1 MVSKEQRR
9 TDILNAALKV
19 FGKNGFD
26 RATIAEIAELAG
38 IGKGTVYEYFK
49 SKKELFEDMI
59 RHSVE
64 TYNKKLQNAV
74 TKGNSV
80 QEKLINFS
88 IAHSEFMEEHID
100 ILRMLPQPHMMS
112 EEMKQHMV
120 QEKYKVFKLIES
132 LIQEGIESALF
143 RKDLDKEITAF
154 CIIGAVNEH
163 YCNRVFMNK
172 GNSKEL
178 HHAIL
183 INTLVEGFIN
193 R

>member
-19 FGKNGFD
+19 FAQNGFD

-132 LIQEGIESALF
+132 LIQEGIESGLF

>member
-19 FGKNGFD
+19 FAKNGFD
-26 RATIAEIAELAG
+26 RATIAEIAETAG

-59 RHSVE
+59 RYSVE
-64 TYNKKLQNAV
+64 TYNQKVQNAV

-88 IAHSEFMEEHID
+88 VAHSEFMKEHID

-112 EEMKQHMV
+112 EEMKQHMI
-120 QEKYKVFKLIES
+120 QEKHKIFKLIED
-132 LIQEGIESALF
+132 LIQEGIESGSF
-143 RKDLDKEITAF
+143 KKNLDKEITAF

-172 GNSKEL
+172 VNPEEL
-178 HHAIL
+178 NHAVL
-183 INTLVEGFIN
+183 INTLIEGFVI

>member
-19 FGKNGFD
+19 FAKNGFD
-26 RATIAEIAELAG
+26 RATIAEIAEIAG

-59 RHSVE
+59 RYNVE
-64 TYNKKLQNAV
+64 TYNKKVQDAV

-88 IAHSEFMEEHID
+88 VAHSEFMKEHID

-112 EEMKQHMV
+112 EEMKQHMI
-120 QEKYKVFKLIES
+120 QEKHKIFKLIED
-132 LIQEGIESALF
+132 LIQEGIESGSF
-143 RKDLDKEITAF
+143 KKNLDKEITAF

-172 GNSKEL
+172 INPEEL
-178 HHAIL
+178 DHAVL
-183 INTLVEGFIN
+183 INTLIEGFVS

>member
-9 TDILNAALKV
+9 TDILNAALEV
-19 FGKNGFD
+19 FAKNGFD
-26 RATIAEIAELAG
+26 RATIAEIAEIAG

-59 RHSVE
+59 RYNVE
-64 TYNKKLQNAV
+64 TYNEKLQNAV

-88 IAHSEFMEEHID
+88 IAHSEFMKEHID
-100 ILRMLPQPHMMS
+100 ILRMFPQPHMMS
-112 EEMKQHMV
+112 EEMKQHMI
-120 QEKYKVFKLIES
+120 QEKYKVFKLIED
-132 LIQEGIESALF
+132 LIEEGIESGTF
-143 RKDLDKEITAF
+143 RKNLDKEITAF

-172 GNSKEL
+172 ENSKEL